1 MPCLSATRLAFSRFL
16 VCLILLLALTPGRL
30 VAQGFKPGEA
40 IEYKVPGS
48 YPEAWERGV
57 VLREIEGGKQYIIR
71 QKPSQFFPEGFER
84 AMYPADLRSLKAGTA
99 TAPTPP
105 VNPPTPAKTPAP
117 PTTIPANNPPV
128 AMNAPPPAPQVAP
141 VPAGQGLLTKA
152 QVIGFAKQLFGE
164 GNAFANPRREALLDQ
179 IRDLIKTRGV
189 DFIGD
194 NEFWDQ
200 MNKQG
205 TYSIHIGSAV
215 TANYGPP
222 PKLEDYYG
230 TFHLRV
236 ANRGSKSEKREGSRV
251 IVTTSD
257 SQHESGALTINPD
270 GTYVW
275 KLFRDDPP
283 AKWLKGKWRAMK
295 PEEMHKWEGGPALWL
310 EKAKQGEDYTM
321 RMGRVPGWP
330 GWIDVGMGI
339 GRSPV
344 EYGRKP

>member
-1 MPCLSATRLAFSRFL
+1 MPCLSTMQSAFVRFL
-16 VCLILLLALTPGRL
+16 LCLILLLLPARL
-30 VAQGFKPGEA
+30 VAQGFKPGEV

-48 YPEAWERGV
+48 YPEVWERGSII
-57 VLREIEGGKQYIIR
+57 RELEGGKQYIIR
-71 QKPSQFFPEGFER
+71 QKPSQFFPEGSER
-84 AMYPADLRSLKAGTA
+84 AFYPADLRPVKAGAA
-99 TAPTPP
+99 TNPTPSA
-105 VNPPTPAKTPAP
+105 NPPAPAKTPVP
-117 PTTIPANNPPV
+117 PTTTPANKPP
-128 AMNAPPPAPQVAP
+128 AAESAPPPIPSGAAVL
-141 VPAGQGLLTKA
+141 VGQGLLTKP
-152 QVIGFAKQLFGE
+152 QVIGFAKQIFGQ
-164 GNAFANPRREALLDQ
+164 GNAFAHPRREALLDQ

-189 DFIGD
+189 DFTLD
-194 NEFWDQ
+194 NDFRDQ
-200 MNKQG
+200 MNAQG

-215 TANYGPP
+215 EANYGPV

-275 KLFRDDPP
+275 KLFRDDPS
-283 AKWLKGKWRAMK
+283 AKWLKGRWRVMK

-310 EKAKQGEDYTM
+310 EKAKQGEDYM
-321 RMGRVPGWP
+321 LRMGRVPGWP

>member
-1 MPCLSATRLAFSRFL
+1 MACLPAPRPLCFRLLA
-16 VCLILLLALTPGRL
+16 CLLLLVALSPGRL
-30 VAQGFKPGEA
+30 MAQGFKAGEA

-48 YPEAWERGV
+48 YPEVWERGSII
-57 VLREIEGGKQYIIR
+57 RELEGGKQYIIR
-71 QKPSQFFPEGFER
+71 QKPSQFFPEGSER
-84 AMYPADLRSLKAGTA
+84 AFYPADLRSVKAGA
-99 TAPTPP
+99 TTTPTPP
-105 VNPPTPAKTPAP
+105 VNPPAPVKTPTP
-117 PTTIPANNPPV
+117 PANK
-128 AMNAPPPAPQVAP
+128 PPAPAGAAI
-141 VPAGQGLLTKA
+141 PAGQGLLTKA
-152 QVIGFAKQLFGE
+152 QVIGFAKQIFGE

-189 DFIGD
+189 DFTLEND
-194 NEFWDQ
+194 FRDK
-200 MNKQG
+200 MNAQG

-215 TANYGPP
+215 EANYGPA

-275 KLFRDDPP
+275 KLFRDDPS

-310 EKAKQGEDYTM
+310 EKAKQGEDYM
-321 RMGRVPGWP
+321 LRMGRVPGWP

-344 EYGRKP
+344 EYGRRP